1 MKDIA
6 QVVGS
11 YIPLKEELRA
21 NCPFHKDTKRSFHVD
36 VSTQKFRCLEC
47 GAEGQQCSVREAL
60 QGVSQVLVR
69 LYSHVRAIM
78 KVR

>member
-6 QVVGS
+6 QVVSS

-21 NCPFHKDTKRSFHVD
+21 NCPFHEDSKRSFHVD

-47 GAEGQQCSVREAL
+47 SADGSVVDFVCRYENA
-60 QGVSQVLVR
+60 SQEDSFRR
-69 LYSHVRAIM
+69 LI
-78 KVR
+78 